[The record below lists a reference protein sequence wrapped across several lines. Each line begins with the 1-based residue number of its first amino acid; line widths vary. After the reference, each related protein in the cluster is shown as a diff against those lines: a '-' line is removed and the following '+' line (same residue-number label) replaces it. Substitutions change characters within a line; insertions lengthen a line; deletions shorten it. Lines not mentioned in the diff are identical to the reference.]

1 MTVHCLT
8 HFCIFVIFVVLSC
21 VVIIFLHHDHLFI
34 KIRKII
40 CVLIILS
47 IFTSICFIFHFHFF
61 FFFPVNFQS
70 SSWIFFYLWLFFHQS
85 NWLSMYGS
93 QYQKIKDT
101 HYLLTSFNFAMIYWN
116 RTKMWIKIVFKKARN
131 SFKWKNSLS
140 RKLTEIY

>member
-1 MTVHCLT
+1 MVRFDCTL
-8 HFCIFVIFVVLSC
+8 FNIFVIFVVLSC

-47 IFTSICFIFHFHFF
+47 IFTSIFFIFHFFF

-93 QYQKIKDT
+93 QYQKSKDT
-101 HYLLTSFNFAMIYWN
+101 IIYWLHLILQWYIE
-116 RTKMWIKIVFKKARN
+116 TAKMWIKIVFKKARN
-131 SFKWKNSLS
+131 SFKWKKSVS